1 MMIIKSNM
9 ELAMA
14 FREKTA
20 WLVLASMGAAYTL
33 YFGMILA
40 DHPAGPEVVPMLWL
54 FGRITL
60 VQLVVVIAGSIFIA
74 VRTPKEARARADE
87 RDRAFARRGG
97 AAGRSVLMVGM
108 RLVGILLPLVATG
121 TRTVPA
127 AV

>member
-40 DHPAGPEVVPMLWL
+40 DHPAGREVVPILWL

-74 VRTPKEARARADE
+74 VRTPKAARARADQ
-87 RDRAFARRGG
+87 RHPALPRRGG
-97 AAGRSVLMVGM
+97 AAGHYVQMVG
-108 RLVGILLPLVATG
+108 RLLGG
-121 TRTVPA
+121 GG
-127 AV
+127 